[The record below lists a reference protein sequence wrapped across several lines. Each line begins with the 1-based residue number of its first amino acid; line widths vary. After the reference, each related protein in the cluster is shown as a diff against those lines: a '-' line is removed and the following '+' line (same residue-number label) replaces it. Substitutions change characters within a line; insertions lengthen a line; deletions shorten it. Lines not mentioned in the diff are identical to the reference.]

1 MKKKLLIIVSV
12 FLFVIAAILG
22 GIKLYRIH
30 ERDQSGILLAFDD
43 YNAANWESYF
53 DLFDEYDVKVTF
65 FVNAYSPTEFCSN
78 AQDRGHEI
86 GYHTAGHANM
96 LELTENEV
104 YEQAIA
110 PIDVFRE
117 EGIELTTFAYPYG
130 AYTEELNNV
139 LLQYYNIVRGAF
151 YCEVNGKH
159 NMRKGFVESLSLD
172 NVNYESQEQYEEK
185 ITQILNEVKAG
196 KGRVVSLY
204 SHAISAGEWC
214 VTEEKLLFLFQKAKE
229 LGLKFYTFQELQN
242 W

>member
-1 MKKKLLIIVSV
+1 MKRKIFILLSV

-43 YNAANWESYF
+43 YNAENWEQYF

-65 FVNAYSPTEFCSN
+65 FVNAYSPTEFCYN

-86 GYHTAGHANM
+86 GYHTAGHARM
-96 LELTENEV
+96 PELTENEV

-117 EGIELTTFAYPYG
+117 QGIELTTFAYPYG
-130 AYTEELNNV
+130 AYTEELNHV
-139 LLQYYNIVRGAF
+139 LLQHYNIVRGA
-151 YCEVNGKH
+151 YLCEINGKH
-159 NMRKGFVESLSLD
+159 NLRKGFVESLSLD
-172 NVNYESQEQYEEK
+172 NVNYESQEQYEER
-185 ITQILNEVKAG
+185 ITGILNEIKAG

-204 SHAISAGEWC
+204 SHAINAGEWC
-214 VTEEKLLFLFQKAKE
+214 VTEEKLLFLIQKAKE
-229 LGLKFYTFQELQN
+229 MGLKFYTFQELQY